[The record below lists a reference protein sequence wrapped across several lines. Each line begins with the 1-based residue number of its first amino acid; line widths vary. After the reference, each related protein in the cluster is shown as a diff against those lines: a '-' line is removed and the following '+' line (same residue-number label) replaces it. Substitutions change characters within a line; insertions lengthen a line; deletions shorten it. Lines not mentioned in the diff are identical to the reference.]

1 VVSPNVQVIHNVVRE
16 SANSQSCI
24 ISVTYGENCY
34 CSAGYVIN
42 FVSLENLYAGVPSPK
57 QRLDILLTLLGEME
71 HALLDMQ
78 VEHLAMVTHGYVGA
92 DLASLCNEAALVCL
106 RRYVKFKYSCP
117 DLVSSSAS
125 VACEGCSD
133 VIIDGSDC
141 LEVTRDISKDYAD
154 SATSSV
160 SNLSVSS
167 EIRPPFTLKG
177 TVPEHADHI
186 IDGFEEECRLRVA
199 FEDFEKARIKVRPSA
214 MREVLFMRSH
224 CLENHFCLKYI

>member
-1 VVSPNVQVIHNVVRE
+1 M
-16 SANSQSCI
+16 
-24 ISVTYGENCY
+24 
-34 CSAGYVIN
+34 
-42 FVSLENLYAGVPSPK
+42 PSPK

-71 HALLDMQ
+71 HSLLDVQ

-92 DLASLCNEAALVCL
+92 DLAALCNEAALVCL
-106 RRYVKFKYSCP
+106 RRYVKFKYSCH
-117 DLVSSSAS
+117 DLDSRSTS
-125 VACEGCSD
+125 VACKGCSD
-133 VIIDGSDC
+133 VITEGSDC
-141 LEVTRDISKDYAD
+141 LEVTRDISRDYAD

-167 EIRPPFTLKG
+167 ETRLSLPLKG

-186 IDGFEEECRLRVA
+186 IDGVEEECRLRVA

-214 MREVLFMRSH
+214 MREVLFMHSH